1 MQTDPMTLT
10 LFVPLFGAIAAFVL
24 PRAAAGIGL
33 VSVLATCGAVVW
45 LAVDVLA
52 AGAVSVPLGGW
63 EPPLGIALRADG
75 LSVAML
81 AMTGAVGLLVSVG
94 ALDAL
99 RDARQRQYFWPLWLL
114 LLSGMNGVYLSTD
127 IFNLYVMIEVIALT
141 AVGLTVLSGTREAL
155 RAGLEYMYA
164 SILGALLFLMGVGF
178 VYLQIG
184 RLDFA
189 GLIAAE
195 ASAGLSAALALMLVG
210 LLLKTALFPL
220 HFWLPAAHAN
230 ATAPASA
237 LLSGLVVKASLYIF
251 LRLTTY
257 MPLPDEILITLIG
270 AEPSAALS
278 AALALMIIG
287 LLLKTA
293 LFPLHF
299 WLPAAHANAT
309 APASALLSG
318 LVVKAALYI
327 FLRLTTYV
335 PLPDEILITL
345 IGALGAGAVLWGG
358 VQALRA
364 ERLKLLV
371 AWSTV
376 LQIGLIFIAFARAG
390 QVGLTE
396 SWKAAAL
403 LILAHGVA
411 KAAMF
416 LSAGRIKDEIG
427 HDRIADLDRTPI
439 RPTLA
444 QFTFA
449 LAAISLIGLPPSLG
463 FIGKWSLMEGA
474 MAAGYWH
481 WVAVT
486 MIGTFLSVAYF
497 SRVLAGF
504 LRFDRVRAPLGE
516 HQGWALADIAPLTLA
531 VAAISLGLMA
541 APILSLIELGYPF
554 GATP

>member
-1 MQTDPMTLT
+1 MTPDAMSLA

-24 PRAAAGIGL
+24 PRAASVIGL
-33 VSVLATCGAVVW
+33 VAVLATCSAVAW
-45 LAVDVLA
+45 LAREVMAEGSMTVA
-52 AGAVSVPLGGW
+52 LGGW
-63 EPPLGIALRADG
+63 APPLGIALRADG

-81 AMTGAVGLLVSVG
+81 AMTGAVGLLVSLG

-114 LLSGMNGVYLSTD
+114 LLTGMNGVYLSTD
-127 IFNLYVMIEVIALT
+127 IFNLYVMIEVIALA
-141 AVGLTVLSGTREAL
+141 AVGLTVLSGTRAAVQ
-155 RAGLEYMYA
+155 AGLEYMYA
-164 SILGALLFLMGVGF
+164 SILGALLFLLGVGF
-178 VYLQIG
+178 VYLEAG

-195 ASAGLSAALALMLVG
+195 PSAGLSAALALM
-210 LLLKTALFPL
+210 
-220 HFWLPAAHAN
+220 
-230 ATAPASA
+230 
-237 LLSGLVVKASLYIF
+237 VV
-251 LRLTTY
+251 
-257 MPLPDEILITLIG
+257 
-270 AEPSAALS
+270 
-278 AALALMIIG
+278 G

-327 FLRLTTYV
+327 FLRLTTYM
-335 PLPDEILITL
+335 PLPDEIVITL

-364 ERLKLLV
+364 ERLKMLV

-376 LQIGLIFIAFARAG
+376 VQIGLIFIAFARAG
-390 QVGLTE
+390 QVGLSE

-411 KAAMF
+411 KAGMF
-416 LSAGRIKDEIG
+416 LAAGRIRTEVG
-427 HDRIADLDRTPI
+427 HDIIADLDRSAI

-481 WVAVT
+481 WVVVT
-486 MIGTFLSVAYF
+486 MIGTLMSVAYF
-497 SRVLAGF
+497 SRVFAGF
-504 LRFDRVRAPLGE
+504 LRFDRMKGE
-516 HQGWALADIAPLTLA
+516 LAEHKGWAIADVAPLTLA
-531 VAAISLGLMA
+531 FAAITLGLMA
-541 APILSLIELGYPF
+541 APILSFIELGYPF
-554 GATP
+554 GAVP

>member
-1 MQTDPMTLT
+1 MQSDPMTLT
-10 LFVPLFGAIAAFVL
+10 LFAPLFGAILAFL
-24 PRAAAGIGL
+24 FPRAARALGL
-33 VSVLATCGAVVW
+33 VAVLVTGGTVVW
-45 LAVDVLA
+45 LARAVLA
-52 AGAVSVPLGGW
+52 EGAVTLALGGW
-63 EPPLGIALRADG
+63 APPLGISLRADG

-81 AMTGAVGLLVSVG
+81 AMTAAVGLLVSLG

-99 RDARQRQYFWPLWLL
+99 RDTRQTRYFWPLWLL
-114 LLSGMNGVYLSTD
+114 LLTGMNGVYLSTD
-127 IFNLYVMIEVIALT
+127 IFNLYVMIEVIALA
-141 AVGLTVLSGTREAL
+141 AVGLTVLSGTRAAL

-178 VYLQIG
+178 VYLQLG

-189 GLIAAE
+189 GLI
-195 ASAGLSAALALMLVG
+195 
-210 LLLKTALFPL
+210 T
-220 HFWLPAAHAN
+220 
-230 ATAPASA
+230 
-237 LLSGLVVKASLYIF
+237 
-251 LRLTTY
+251 
-257 MPLPDEILITLIG
+257 
-270 AEPSAALS
+270 AEPSGALS
-278 AALALMIIG
+278 AALALMVVG
-287 LLLKTA
+287 LALKTA

-327 FLRLTTYV
+327 FLRLTTYM
-335 PLPDEILITL
+335 PLPDEVLVTL
-345 IGALGAGAVLWGG
+345 IGTLGAGAVIWGG
-358 VQALRA
+358 IQALRA

-376 LQIGLIFIAFARAG
+376 VQIGLIFIAFARAG
-390 QVGLTE
+390 QVGLSE

-416 LSAGRIKDEIG
+416 LAAGRIKDEVG
-427 HDRIADLDRTPI
+427 HDTIRELDKSAI

-481 WVAVT
+481 WVGVT
-486 MIGTFLSVAYF
+486 MIGTLLSVAYF

-516 HQGWALADIAPLTLA
+516 HQGWALADVAPLTLA
-531 VAAISLGLMA
+531 VSAIGLGLLA
-541 APILSLIELGYPF
+541 APILSFIELGYPF
-554 GATP
+554 GAMP

>member
-1 MQTDPMTLT
+1 MTIDAMTLV
-10 LFVPLFGAIAAFVL
+10 LFVPLFGALAAFAL
-24 PRAAAGIGL
+24 PRAATGFGL
-33 VSVLATCGAVVW
+33 ASVLVTCGAVW
-45 LAVDVLA
+45 MLALDVLK
-52 AGAVSVPLGGW
+52 AGAVVTPLGGW
-63 EPPLGIALRADG
+63 EAPLGIALRADG
-75 LSVAML
+75 LSLAML
-81 AMTGAVGLLVSVG
+81 AMTCGVGLLVSLG

-99 RDARQRQYFWPLWLL
+99 RDLRQRQYFWPLWLL
-114 LLSGMNGVYLSTD
+114 LLTGMNGVYLGTD
-127 IFNLYVMIEVIALT
+127 IFNLYVMIEVIALA
-141 AVGLTVLSGTREAL
+141 AVGLTVLSGTKEAL

-178 VYLQIG
+178 VYLHLG

-189 GLIAAE
+189 GLLEAE
-195 ASAGLSAALALMLVG
+195 PSGALSAALALMLV
-210 LLLKTALFPL
+210 
-220 HFWLPAAHAN
+220 
-230 ATAPASA
+230 
-237 LLSGLVVKASLYIF
+237 
-251 LRLTTY
+251 
-257 MPLPDEILITLIG
+257 
-270 AEPSAALS
+270 
-278 AALALMIIG
+278 G

-335 PLPDEILITL
+335 PLPDEILVTL

-358 VQALRA
+358 IQALRA

-376 LQIGLIFIAFARAG
+376 VQIGLIFIAFARAG

-416 LSAGRIKDEIG
+416 LAAGRIRAEVG
-427 HDRIADLDRTPI
+427 HDIIRDLDKSDV

-449 LAAISLIGLPPSLG
+449 LAAISIIGLPPSLG

-481 WVAVT
+481 WVAIT
-486 MIGTFLSVAYF
+486 MMGTLLSVAYF
-497 SRVLAGF
+497 SRVFAGF
-504 LRFDRVRAPLGE
+504 LRFDRMRAPVAE
-516 HQGWALADIAPLTLA
+516 HQGWAIADLPPLTLA
-531 VAAISLGLMA
+531 ITSISLGLVA
-541 APILSLIELGYPF
+541 APILSFIELGYAL
-554 GATP
+554 GVTP

>member
-1 MQTDPMTLT
+1 MPIDPLILS
-10 LFVPLFGAIAAFVL
+10 LFAPLFGAVAAFL
-24 PRAAAGIGL
+24 FPRAAAVIGL
-33 VSVLATCGAVVW
+33 LAVVSICAAVPA
-45 LAVDVLA
+45 LAREVLA
-52 AGAVSVPLGGW
+52 AGAVSVALGGW
-63 EPPLGIALRADG
+63 APPLGISLRADG

-81 AMTGAVGLLVSVG
+81 TMTAAVGLLVSCG

-114 LLSGMNGVYLSTD
+114 LLTGMNGVYLSTD
-127 IFNLYVMIEVIALT
+127 IFNLYVMIEVIALA
-141 AVGLTVLSGTREAL
+141 AVGLTVLSGTREAV

-195 ASAGLSAALALMLVG
+195 PSGAMSAGLALMLVG
-210 LLLKTALFPL
+210 LLLKSALFPL
-220 HFWLPAAHAN
+220 HFWLP
-230 ATAPASA
+230 
-237 LLSGLVVKASLYIF
+237 
-251 LRLTTY
+251 
-257 MPLPDEILITLIG
+257 D
-270 AEPSAALS
+270 
-278 AALALMIIG
+278 
-287 LLLKTA
+287 
-293 LFPLHF
+293 
-299 WLPAAHANAT
+299 AHANAT

-327 FLRLTTYV
+327 FLRLITQM
-335 PLPDEILITL
+335 PMPDEVLITL
-345 IGALGAGAVLWGG
+345 IGALGAGAVIWGG

-376 LQIGLIFIAFARAG
+376 VQIGLIFIAFARAG
-390 QVGLTE
+390 QGGLSE

-403 LILAHGVA
+403 LVLAHGVA
-411 KAAMF
+411 KAGMF
-416 LSAGRIKDEIG
+416 LAAGRIKDEVG
-427 HDRIADLDRTPI
+427 HDIIRDLDRSPM

-444 QFTFA
+444 QFSFA

-486 MIGTFLSVAYF
+486 MIGTLMSVAYF

-504 LRFDRVRAPLGE
+504 LRFDRVRAPVVE
-516 HQGWALADIAPLTLA
+516 HQGWALADMAPLVLA
-531 VAAISLGLMA
+531 VSAVSLGLLA
-541 APILSLIELGYPF
+541 APILSFLELGYPF

>member
-1 MQTDPMTLT
+1 MMFDLDPMTLAV
-10 LFVPLFGAIAAFVL
+10 FVPLFGAIAAFAI
-24 PRAAAGIGL
+24 PRAAAAIGL
-33 VSVLATCGAVVW
+33 VTLAMTTAVVIW
-45 LAVDVLA
+45 LAQAVFA
-52 AGAVSVPLGGW
+52 AGEVILPLGGW
-63 EPPLGIALRADG
+63 GAPLGIDLRADG

-81 AMTGAVGLLVSVG
+81 ALTAIVGFLVSLS

-99 RDARQRQYFWPLWLL
+99 KGPDQARQRQYFRPLWLL
-114 LLSGMNGVYLSTD
+114 LLTGMNGVYLSTD
-127 IFNLYVMIEVIALT
+127 IFNLYVMIEVIALA
-141 AVGLTVLSGTREAL
+141 AVGLTVLSGSRAAL

-178 VYLQIG
+178 IYLQLG

-189 GLIAAE
+189 GLVTAQS
-195 ASAGLSAALALMLVG
+195 SATISAAFALMLIG
-210 LLLKTALFPL
+210 LMLKTALFPL
-220 HFWLPAAHAN
+220 HFWLP
-230 ATAPASA
+230 
-237 LLSGLVVKASLYIF
+237 G
-251 LRLTTY
+251 
-257 MPLPDEILITLIG
+257 
-270 AEPSAALS
+270 
-278 AALALMIIG
+278 
-287 LLLKTA
+287 
-293 LFPLHF
+293 
-299 WLPAAHANAT
+299 AHANAT

-327 FLRLTTYV
+327 FLRLTTYM
-335 PLPDEILITL
+335 PLPDEILVTL
-345 IGALGAGAVLWGG
+345 IGTLGAMAVIWGG

-376 LQIGLIFIAFARAG
+376 VQIGLIFIAFARAG

-403 LILAHGVA
+403 LILAHGIA

-416 LSAGRIKDEIG
+416 LAAGRIKDEVG
-427 HDRIADLDRTPI
+427 HDVIRDLDRTPI

-474 MAAGYWH
+474 LAAGYWH

-486 MIGTFLSVAYF
+486 MVGTLMSVAYF
-497 SRVLAGF
+497 SRVLSAF
-504 LRFDRVRAPLGE
+504 LRFDRVRAPVAE
-516 HQGWALADIAPLTLA
+516 HQGWVLADVAPLTLA
-531 VAAISLGLMA
+531 LAAIGLGLLA
-541 APILSLIELGYPF
+541 APILSFIEIGYPF
-554 GATP
+554 GANP

>member
-1 MQTDPMTLT
+1 MQLDPLT
-10 LFVPLFGAIAAFVL
+10 LVLFAPLFGAILAFIL
-24 PRAAAGIGL
+24 PRAAAAIGL
-33 VSVLATCGAVVW
+33 AAVLLTGGALVW
-45 LAVDVLA
+45 LITQVLA
-52 AGAVSVPLGGW
+52 AGELILALGGW
-63 EPPLGIALRADG
+63 APPLGIALRADG

-81 AMTGAVGLLVSVG
+81 TMTAVVGLLVSIG

-114 LLSGMNGVYLSTD
+114 LLTGMNGVYLSTD
-127 IFNLYVMIEVIALT
+127 IFNLYVMIEVIALA
-141 AVGLTVLSGTREAL
+141 AVGLTVLSGTREAV

-178 VYLQIG
+178 VYLQLG

-195 ASAGLSAALALMLVG
+195 
-210 LLLKTALFPL
+210 P
-220 HFWLPAAHAN
+220 
-230 ATAPASA
+230 
-237 LLSGLVVKASLYIF
+237 SGAI
-251 LRLTTY
+251 
-257 MPLPDEILITLIG
+257 
-270 AEPSAALS
+270 S
-278 AALALMIIG
+278 AALALMIVG
-287 LLLKTA
+287 LALKTA

-327 FLRLTTYV
+327 FLRLTTYM
-335 PLPDEILITL
+335 PLPDEILVTL

-376 LQIGLIFIAFARAG
+376 VQIGLIFIAFARAG

-416 LSAGRIKDEIG
+416 LAAGRIKDEIG
-427 HDRIADLDRTPI
+427 HDRIADLDKSDI

-449 LAAISLIGLPPSLG
+449 LAAISIIGLPPSLG

-486 MIGTFLSVAYF
+486 MVGTLMSVAYF
-497 SRVLAGF
+497 SRVFAGF
-504 LRFDRVRAPLGE
+504 LRFDRMRGE
-516 HQGWALADIAPLTLA
+516 IAEHKGWALADIAPLTLA
-531 VAAISLGLMA
+531 VSAITLGLLA
-541 APILSLIELGYPF
+541 APILSFIELGYPF
-554 GATP
+554 GVAP

>member
-1 MQTDPMTLT
+1 MTLDPLT
-10 LFVPLFGAIAAFVL
+10 LVVFAPLFGAMAAFVA
-24 PRAAAGIGL
+24 PRAAAAIGL
-33 VSVLATCGAVVW
+33 ATMALTGAAVAWLATEVH
-45 LAVDVLA
+45 A
-52 AGAVSVPLGGW
+52 AGAVRTPLGGW

-81 AMTGAVGLLVSVG
+81 VLTTGVGLLVSLG
-94 ALDAL
+94 ALDSFKGTAN
-99 RDARQRQYFWPLWLL
+99 ARLQQYFWPLWLL
-114 LLSGMNGVYLSTD
+114 LLTGMNGVYLSTD
-127 IFNLYVMIEVIALT
+127 IFNLYVMIEVIALA
-141 AVGLTVLSGTREAL
+141 AVGLTVLSGTRAAL

-164 SILGALLFLMGVGF
+164 SILGALLFLLGVGF

-184 RLDFA
+184 QLDFA
-189 GLIAAE
+189 GLIGAEPSAAM
-195 ASAGLSAALALMLVG
+195 STALALMVVG

-220 HFWLPAAHAN
+220 HFWLP
-230 ATAPASA
+230 S
-237 LLSGLVVKASLYIF
+237 
-251 LRLTTY
+251 
-257 MPLPDEILITLIG
+257 
-270 AEPSAALS
+270 
-278 AALALMIIG
+278 
-287 LLLKTA
+287 
-293 LFPLHF
+293 
-299 WLPAAHANAT
+299 AHANAT

-327 FLRLTTYV
+327 FLRLTTYM
-335 PLPDEILITL
+335 PLPDEILVAL

-364 ERLKLLV
+364 ERLKMLV

-376 LQIGLIFIAFARAG
+376 VQIGLIFIAFARAG

-403 LILAHGVA
+403 LILAHGAA

-427 HDRIADLDRTPI
+427 HDIIRDLDRTPV

-486 MIGTFLSVAYF
+486 MVGTLMSVGYF
-497 SRVLAGF
+497 SRVMAGF
-504 LRFDRVRAPLGE
+504 LRFDRVRAPVAE
-516 HQGWALADIAPLTLA
+516 HQGWALADLPPLVLA
-531 VAAISLGLMA
+531 LGAIGLGLAA
-541 APILSLIELGYPF
+541 APILSFIELGYPF
-554 GATP
+554 GMTP

>member
-1 MQTDPMTLT
+1 MTIDPITLAV
-10 LFVPLFGAIAAFVL
+10 FVPLFGAIAAFVF
-24 PRAAAGIGL
+24 PRAAVWLGL
-33 VSVLATCGAVVW
+33 GAVLATCATVLG
-45 LAVDVLA
+45 LAREVLA
-52 AGAVSVPLGGW
+52 AGEVVTPLGGW
-63 EPPLGIALRADG
+63 APPLGISLRADG

-81 AMTGAVGLLVSVG
+81 GMSAIVGLLVSFG

-99 RDARQRQYFWPLWLL
+99 RDLRQRQYFWPLWLL
-114 LLSGMNGVYLSTD
+114 LLTGMNGVYLSTD
-127 IFNLYVMIEVIALT
+127 IFNLYVMIEVIALA
-141 AVGLTVLSGTREAL
+141 AVGLTVLSGTKDAV

-178 VYLQIG
+178 VYLQLG

-195 ASAGLSAALALMLVG
+195 
-210 LLLKTALFPL
+210 P
-220 HFWLPAAHAN
+220 
-230 ATAPASA
+230 
-237 LLSGLVVKASLYIF
+237 SG
-251 LRLTTY
+251 
-257 MPLPDEILITLIG
+257 
-270 AEPSAALS
+270 ALS
-278 AALALMIIG
+278 AALALMVIG

-327 FLRLTTYV
+327 FLRLTTYM
-335 PLPDEILITL
+335 PLPDEILVTL

-376 LQIGLIFIAFARAG
+376 TQIGLIFLAFARAG

-411 KAAMF
+411 KSAMF
-416 LSAGRIKDEIG
+416 LAAGRIKDEVG
-427 HDRIADLDRTPI
+427 HDRIADLDKSDI

-486 MIGTFLSVAYF
+486 MIGTLMSVAYF
-497 SRVLAGF
+497 SRVFAGF
-504 LRFDRVRAPLGE
+504 LRFDRMRGE
-516 HQGWALADIAPLTLA
+516 LAEHKGWALADIAPLTLA

-541 APILSLIELGYPF
+541 APILSFIELGYPF
-554 GATP
+554 GELP

>member
-1 MQTDPMTLT
+1 MMIDPLTLT
-10 LFVPLFGAIAAFVL
+10 LFIPLFGAIGAFVF
-24 PRAAAGIGL
+24 PRVASAIGL
-33 VSVLATCGAVVW
+33 ASVLVTVGAVAA
-45 LAVDVLA
+45 LARDILA
-52 AGAVSVPLGGW
+52 QSEVTIALGGW
-63 EPPLGIALRADG
+63 EPPLGISLRADG

-81 AMTGAVGLLVSVG
+81 AMTGVVGLLVSIG
-94 ALDAL
+94 AFDSLK
-99 RDARQRQYFWPLWLL
+99 DARQRQYFWPLWLL
-114 LLSGMNGVYLSTD
+114 LLTGMNGVYLSTD
-127 IFNLYVMIEVIALT
+127 IFNLYVMIEVIALA
-141 AVGLTVLSGTREAL
+141 AVGLTVLSGTKAAL

-164 SILGALLFLMGVGF
+164 SILGALLFLLGVGF

-195 ASAGLSAALALMLVG
+195 PTGAMSAALALM
-210 LLLKTALFPL
+210 
-220 HFWLPAAHAN
+220 
-230 ATAPASA
+230 
-237 LLSGLVVKASLYIF
+237 VV
-251 LRLTTY
+251 
-257 MPLPDEILITLIG
+257 
-270 AEPSAALS
+270 
-278 AALALMIIG
+278 G

-327 FLRLTTYV
+327 FLRLTTYM
-335 PLPDEILITL
+335 PLPDEILVTL
-345 IGALGAGAVLWGG
+345 VGALGAGAVLWGG
-358 VQALRA
+358 IQAFRA
-364 ERLKLLV
+364 ERLKMLV

-376 LQIGLIFIAFARAG
+376 VQIGLIFIAFARAG

-427 HDRIADLDRTPI
+427 HDIIRDLDRSEI

-463 FIGKWSLMEGA
+463 FIGKWSLLEGA

-481 WVAVT
+481 WVVVT
-486 MIGTFLSVAYF
+486 MIGTLMSVAYF
-497 SRVLAGF
+497 SRVFAGF
-504 LRFDRVRAPLGE
+504 LRFDRMRGE
-516 HQGWALADIAPLTLA
+516 IAEHKGWALADIAPLTLA
-531 VAAISLGLMA
+531 ISAISLGLMA
-541 APILSLIELGYPF
+541 APILSFIELGYPF
-554 GATP
+554 GARP

>member
-1 MQTDPMTLT
+1 MTPDPITLA
-10 LFVPLFGAIAAFVL
+10 LFVPLFGACLAFAL
-24 PRAAAGIGL
+24 PRAASAIGL
-33 VSVLATCGAVVW
+33 ASVLATCGAVVW
-45 LAVDVLA
+45 LAGDVLA
-52 AGAVSVPLGGW
+52 AGEVVLPLGGW
-63 EPPLGIALRADG
+63 APPLGIALRADG

-81 AMTGAVGLLVSVG
+81 AMTGGVGLLVSIS

-114 LLSGMNGVYLSTD
+114 LLTGMNGVYLSTD
-127 IFNLYVMIEVIALT
+127 IFNLYVMIEVIALA
-141 AVGLTVLSGTREAL
+141 AVGLTVLSGTKEAV

-178 VYLQIG
+178 VYLQLG

-195 ASAGLSAALALMLVG
+195 PSGAMSAALALMVVG

-220 HFWLPAAHAN
+220 HFWLPSAHAN

-270 AEPSAALS
+270 A
-278 AALALMIIG
+278 
-287 LLLKTA
+287 
-293 LFPLHF
+293 
-299 WLPAAHANAT
+299 
-309 APASALLSG
+309 
-318 LVVKAALYI
+318 
-327 FLRLTTYV
+327 
-335 PLPDEILITL
+335 
-345 IGALGAGAVLWGG
+345 LGAMAVLWGG

-376 LQIGLIFIAFARAG
+376 VQIGLIFIAFARAG

-403 LILAHGVA
+403 LILAHGTA

-416 LSAGRIKDEIG
+416 LAAGRIKDEIG
-427 HDRIADLDRTPI
+427 HDRIADLDKSAV

-481 WVAVT
+481 WVGVT
-486 MIGTFLSVAYF
+486 MVGTFLSVAYF
-497 SRVLAGF
+497 SRVFAGF
-504 LRFDRVRAPLGE
+504 LRFDRVRAPMGE
-516 HQGWALADIAPLTLA
+516 HQGWAVADIAPLTLA

-541 APILSLIELGYPF
+541 APILSFIELGYPF
-554 GATP
+554 GAMP

>member
-1 MQTDPMTLT
+1 MTLDPMILA
-10 LFVPLFGAIAAFVL
+10 LFAPLFGAVAAFVL
-24 PRAAAGIGL
+24 PRAAGAVGL
-33 VSVLATCGAVVW
+33 VAVLLTCGAV
-45 LAVDVLA
+45 LALARQVLA
-52 AGAVSVPLGGW
+52 AGAVTLELGGW
-63 EPPLGIALRADG
+63 APPMGIALRADG
-75 LSVAML
+75 LGVAML
-81 AMTGAVGLLVSVG
+81 AMTAAVGLLVSVG

-99 RDARQRQYFWPLWLL
+99 REARQRQYFWPLWLL
-114 LLSGMNGVYLSTD
+114 LLTGMNGVYLGTD
-127 IFNLYVMIEVIALT
+127 IFNLYVMIEVIALA
-141 AVGLTVLSGTREAL
+141 AVGLTVLSGTREAV

-178 VYLQIG
+178 VYLQLG

-189 GLIAAE
+189 GLIA
-195 ASAGLSAALALMLVG
+195 
-210 LLLKTALFPL
+210 
-220 HFWLPAAHAN
+220 
-230 ATAPASA
+230 
-237 LLSGLVVKASLYIF
+237 
-251 LRLTTY
+251 
-257 MPLPDEILITLIG
+257 

-278 AALALMIIG
+278 AALALMIVG

-327 FLRLTTYV
+327 FLRLTTHV
-335 PLPDEILITL
+335 PLPDEILVTL

-376 LQIGLIFIAFARAG
+376 VQIGLIFIAFARAG
-390 QVGLTE
+390 QVGLAE

-416 LSAGRIKDEIG
+416 LAAGRIRDEVG
-427 HDRIADLDRTPI
+427 HDIIRDLDRAPI

-486 MIGTFLSVAYF
+486 MIGTLLSVAYF

-531 VAAISLGLMA
+531 ISAISLGLLA
-541 APILSLIELGYPF
+541 APILSFIELGYPF
-554 GATP
+554 GAKP

>member
-1 MQTDPMTLT
+1 MTIDPLT
-10 LFVPLFGAIAAFVL
+10 LALFLPLFGAIGAFVF
-24 PRAAAGIGL
+24 PRAAAGLGL
-33 VSVLATCGAVVW
+33 ITVLGT
-45 LAVDVLA
+45 
-52 AGAVSVPLGGW
+52 AGAVALLAREILAEGEIITTLGGW
-63 EPPLGIALRADG
+63 APPLGIALRADG

-81 AMTGAVGLLVSVG
+81 VMTVAVGLLVSIG
-94 ALDAL
+94 ALDSL
-99 RDARQRQYFWPLWLL
+99 RDIRQQQYFWPLWLL
-114 LLSGMNGVYLSTD
+114 LLTGMNGVYLSTD
-127 IFNLYVMIEVIALT
+127 IFNLYVMIEVIALA
-141 AVGLTVLSGTREAL
+141 AVGLTVLSGTKEAV
-155 RAGLEYMYA
+155 RAGLDYMYA

-178 VYLQIG
+178 VYLQLG
-184 RLDFA
+184 QLDFA
-189 GLIAAE
+189 GLIA
-195 ASAGLSAALALMLVG
+195 S
-210 LLLKTALFPL
+210 
-220 HFWLPAAHAN
+220 
-230 ATAPASA
+230 
-237 LLSGLVVKASLYIF
+237 
-251 LRLTTY
+251 
-257 MPLPDEILITLIG
+257 
-270 AEPSAALS
+270 EPSAAMS

-327 FLRLTTYV
+327 FLRLTTYM
-335 PLPDEILITL
+335 PLPDEILVTL
-345 IGALGAGAVLWGG
+345 IGTLGAGAVLWGG

-376 LQIGLIFIAFARAG
+376 VQIGLIFIAFARAG

-416 LSAGRIKDEIG
+416 LAAGRIKDEVG
-427 HDRIADLDRTPI
+427 HDRIADLDKSDI

-486 MIGTFLSVAYF
+486 MVGTLMSVAYF
-497 SRVLAGF
+497 SRVFAGF
-504 LRFDRVRAPLGE
+504 LRFDRMRGE
-516 HQGWALADIAPLTLA
+516 IDEHKGWALADIAPLTLA

-541 APILSLIELGYPF
+541 APILSFIELGYPF
-554 GATP
+554 EGRP

>member
-24 PRAAAGIGL
+24 PRAASVIGPF
-33 VSVLATCGAVVW
+33 SVLATGAAVAL
-45 LAVDVLA
+45 LAREVLA
-52 AGAVSVPLGGW
+52 AGAVTVSLGGW
-63 EPPLGIALRADG
+63 APPLGIALRADG

-81 AMTGAVGLLVSVG
+81 AMTAAVGLLVSLG

-114 LLSGMNGVYLSTD
+114 LLTGMNGVYLGTD
-127 IFNLYVMIEVIALT
+127 IFNLYVMIEVIALA
-141 AVGLTVLSGTREAL
+141 AVGLTVLSGTTAAL

-164 SILGALLFLMGVGF
+164 SILGALLFLTGVGF

-195 ASAGLSAALALMLVG
+195 PSGALSAALALMLVG

-237 LLSGLVVKASLYIF
+237 LLSGLVVKA
-251 LRLTTY
+251 
-257 MPLPDEILITLIG
+257 
-270 AEPSAALS
+270 
-278 AALALMIIG
+278 
-287 LLLKTA
+287 
-293 LFPLHF
+293 
-299 WLPAAHANAT
+299 
-309 APASALLSG
+309 
-318 LVVKAALYI
+318 ALYI
-327 FLRLTTYV
+327 FLRLATYM
-335 PLPDEILITL
+335 PPPDEMLVTL
-345 IGALGAGAVLWGG
+345 IGTLGAGAVIWGG
-358 VQALRA
+358 IQALRA
-364 ERLKLLV
+364 ERLKMLV

-376 LQIGLIFIAFARAG
+376 VQIGLIFIAFARAG
-390 QVGLTE
+390 QIGLAE
-396 SWKAAAL
+396 SWKAAAV
-403 LILAHGVA
+403 LILAHGIA

-416 LSAGRIKDEIG
+416 LAAGRIKDEVG
-427 HDRIADLDRTPI
+427 HDVIRDLDRSAI

-474 MAAGYWH
+474 LAAGYWH

-486 MIGTFLSVAYF
+486 MVGTLMSVAYF
-497 SRVLAGF
+497 SRVLAAF
-504 LRFDRVRAPLGE
+504 LRFDRVRAPVGE
-516 HQGWALADIAPLTLA
+516 HQGWALADAAPLTLA
-531 VAAISLGLMA
+531 LSAITLGLMA
-541 APILSLIELGYPF
+541 APILSFIELGYPF

>member
-1 MQTDPMTLT
+1 MQSDSMTLT
-10 LFVPLFGAIAAFVL
+10 LFAPLFGAILAFL
-24 PRAAAGIGL
+24 FPRAARALGL
-33 VSVLATCGAVVW
+33 VAVLVTGGTVVW
-45 LAVDVLA
+45 LARAVLA
-52 AGAVSVPLGGW
+52 EGAVTLALGGW
-63 EPPLGIALRADG
+63 APPLGISLRADG

-81 AMTGAVGLLVSVG
+81 AMTAAVGLLVSLG

-99 RDARQRQYFWPLWLL
+99 RDTRQTRYFWPLWLL
-114 LLSGMNGVYLSTD
+114 LLTGMNGVYLSTD
-127 IFNLYVMIEVIALT
+127 IFNLYVMIEVIALA
-141 AVGLTVLSGTREAL
+141 AVGLTVLSGTRAAL

-178 VYLQIG
+178 VYLQLG

-189 GLIAAE
+189 GLI
-195 ASAGLSAALALMLVG
+195 
-210 LLLKTALFPL
+210 T
-220 HFWLPAAHAN
+220 
-230 ATAPASA
+230 
-237 LLSGLVVKASLYIF
+237 
-251 LRLTTY
+251 
-257 MPLPDEILITLIG
+257 
-270 AEPSAALS
+270 AEPSGALS
-278 AALALMIIG
+278 AALALMVVG
-287 LLLKTA
+287 LALKTA

-327 FLRLTTYV
+327 FLRLTTYM
-335 PLPDEILITL
+335 PLPDEVLVTL
-345 IGALGAGAVLWGG
+345 IGTLGAGAVIWGG
-358 VQALRA
+358 IQALRA

-376 LQIGLIFIAFARAG
+376 VQIGLIFIAFARAG
-390 QVGLTE
+390 QVGLSE

-416 LSAGRIKDEIG
+416 LAAGRIKDEVG
-427 HDRIADLDRTPI
+427 HDIIRELDKSAI

-481 WVAVT
+481 WVGVT
-486 MIGTFLSVAYF
+486 MIGTLLSVAYF

-516 HQGWALADIAPLTLA
+516 HQGWALADVAPLTLA
-531 VAAISLGLMA
+531 VSAIGLGLLA
-541 APILSLIELGYPF
+541 APILSFIELGYPF
-554 GATP
+554 GAMP

>member
-1 MQTDPMTLT
+1 MTVDPMTLA
-10 LFVPLFGAIAAFVL
+10 LFAPLFGAILAFAL
-24 PRAAAGIGL
+24 PRGATAIGL
-33 VSVLATCGAVVW
+33 VSVLATCGAVAM
-45 LAVDVLA
+45 LARAVLE
-52 AGAVSVPLGGW
+52 AGAVVTPLGGW

-81 AMTGAVGLLVSVG
+81 AMTGVVGLLVSLG
-94 ALDAL
+94 ALDSLKGTAQL
-99 RDARQRQYFWPLWLL
+99 RQRQYFWPLWLL
-114 LLSGMNGVYLSTD
+114 LLTGMNGVYLSTD
-127 IFNLYVMIEVIALT
+127 IFNLYVMVEVIALA
-141 AVGLTVLSGTREAL
+141 AVGLTVLSGTKEAV

-178 VYLQIG
+178 VYLQLG

-195 ASAGLSAALALMLVG
+195 
-210 LLLKTALFPL
+210 
-220 HFWLPAAHAN
+220 
-230 ATAPASA
+230 
-237 LLSGLVVKASLYIF
+237 
-251 LRLTTY
+251 
-257 MPLPDEILITLIG
+257 
-270 AEPSAALS
+270 PSPALS
-278 AALALMIIG
+278 AALALMVVG
-287 LLLKTA
+287 MLLKTA

-327 FLRLTTYV
+327 FLRLTTYM

-345 IGALGAGAVLWGG
+345 IGVLGAGAVLWGG

-376 LQIGLIFIAFARAG
+376 VQIGLIFIAFARAG

-403 LILAHGVA
+403 LILAHGIA

-416 LSAGRIKDEIG
+416 LAVGRIKDEVG
-427 HDRIADLDRTPI
+427 HDRIADLDKSSV

-486 MIGTFLSVAYF
+486 MIGTLMSVAYF
-497 SRVLAGF
+497 SRVFAGF
-504 LRFDRVRAPLGE
+504 LRFDRMRGRVAE
-516 HQGWALADIAPLTLA
+516 HQGWAVADAAPLSLA
-531 VAAISLGLMA
+531 IAAVSLGLLA
-541 APILSLIELGYPF
+541 APILSFIELGYPF
-554 GATP
+554 GALP

>member
-1 MQTDPMTLT
+1 
-10 LFVPLFGAIAAFVL
+10 
-24 PRAAAGIGL
+24 
-33 VSVLATCGAVVW
+33 
-45 LAVDVLA
+45 VLA
-52 AGAVSVPLGGW
+52 AGAVTVALGGW

-75 LSVAML
+75 LAVAML
-81 AMTGAVGLLVSVG
+81 AMTAVVGLLVSAS

-99 RDARQRQYFWPLWLL
+99 REARQQQYFWPLWLL
-114 LLSGMNGVYLSTD
+114 LLTGMNGVYLGTD
-127 IFNLYVMIEVIALT
+127 VFNLYVMIEVIALA
-141 AVGLTVLSGTREAL
+141 AVGLTVLSGTREAV

-164 SILGALLFLMGVGF
+164 SILGALLFLLGVGF
-178 VYLQIG
+178 VYLQLG
-184 RLDFA
+184 RLDFE
-189 GLIAAE
+189 GLN
-195 ASAGLSAALALMLVG
+195 S
-210 LLLKTALFPL
+210 
-220 HFWLPAAHAN
+220 
-230 ATAPASA
+230 
-237 LLSGLVVKASLYIF
+237 
-251 LRLTTY
+251 
-257 MPLPDEILITLIG
+257 
-270 AEPSAALS
+270 AEPSGALS
-278 AALALMIIG
+278 AALALMVIG

-327 FLRLTTYV
+327 FLRLSTYM

-345 IGALGAGAVLWGG
+345 IGTLGAGAVLWGG

-376 LQIGLIFIAFARAG
+376 VQIGLIFIAFARAG
-390 QVGLTE
+390 QIGLTE

-416 LSAGRIKDEIG
+416 LAAGRIKDEVG
-427 HDRIADLDRTPI
+427 HDVIRDLDRSSI

-449 LAAISLIGLPPSLG
+449 LAAISIIGLPPSLG

-486 MIGTFLSVAYF
+486 MIGTLLSVAYF
-497 SRVLAGF
+497 SRVFAGF
-504 LRFDRVRAPLGE
+504 LRFDRMRGE
-516 HQGWALADIAPLTLA
+516 LAEHKGWAVADIAPLTLA
-531 VAAISLGLMA
+531 LAAISLGLMA
-541 APILSLIELGYPF
+541 TPILSFLELGYPF

>member
-1 MQTDPMTLT
+1 MMIDPLTLT
-10 LFVPLFGAIAAFVL
+10 LFIPLFGAIGAFVF
-24 PRAAAGIGL
+24 PRVASAIGL
-33 VSVLATCGAVVW
+33 ASVLVTVGAVAA
-45 LAVDVLA
+45 LARDILA
-52 AGAVSVPLGGW
+52 QSEVTIALGGW
-63 EPPLGIALRADG
+63 EPPLGISLRADG

-81 AMTGAVGLLVSVG
+81 AMTGVVGLLVSIG
-94 ALDAL
+94 AFDSLK
-99 RDARQRQYFWPLWLL
+99 DARQRQYFWPLWLL
-114 LLSGMNGVYLSTD
+114 LLTGMNGVYLSTD
-127 IFNLYVMIEVIALT
+127 IFNLYVMIEVIALA
-141 AVGLTVLSGTREAL
+141 AVGLTVLSGTKAAL

-164 SILGALLFLMGVGF
+164 SILGALLFLLGVVF

-195 ASAGLSAALALMLVG
+195 PTGAMSAALALM
-210 LLLKTALFPL
+210 
-220 HFWLPAAHAN
+220 
-230 ATAPASA
+230 
-237 LLSGLVVKASLYIF
+237 VV
-251 LRLTTY
+251 
-257 MPLPDEILITLIG
+257 
-270 AEPSAALS
+270 
-278 AALALMIIG
+278 G

-327 FLRLTTYV
+327 FLRLTIYM
-335 PLPDEILITL
+335 PLPDEILVTL
-345 IGALGAGAVLWGG
+345 VGALGAGAVLWGG
-358 VQALRA
+358 IQAFRA
-364 ERLKLLV
+364 ERLKMLV

-376 LQIGLIFIAFARAG
+376 VQIGLIFIAFARAG

-427 HDRIADLDRTPI
+427 HDIIRNLDRSEI

-463 FIGKWSLMEGA
+463 FIGKWSLLEGA

-481 WVAVT
+481 WVVVT
-486 MIGTFLSVAYF
+486 MIGTLMSVAYF
-497 SRVLAGF
+497 SRVFAGF
-504 LRFDRVRAPLGE
+504 LRFDRMRGE
-516 HQGWALADIAPLTLA
+516 IAEHKGWALADIAPLTLA
-531 VAAISLGLMA
+531 ISAISLGLMA
-541 APILSLIELGYPF
+541 APILSFIELGYPF
-554 GATP
+554 GARP

>member
-1 MQTDPMTLT
+1 MMMIDPVILT
-10 LFVPLFGAIAAFVL
+10 LFLPLFGAIAAFVL
-24 PRAAAGIGL
+24 PRAAAWVGL
-33 VSVLATCGAVVW
+33 LAVLATGGAVGA
-45 LAVDVLA
+45 LARDVLA
-52 AGAVSVPLGGW
+52 AGEVVTPLGGW
-63 EPPLGIALRADG
+63 APPLGIALRADG

-81 AMTGAVGLLVSVG
+81 AMAAGVGLLVSIG
-94 ALDAL
+94 ALDSL
-99 RDARQRQYFWPLWLL
+99 RDLRERQYFWPLWLL
-114 LLSGMNGVYLSTD
+114 LLTGMNGVYLGTD
-127 IFNLYVMIEVIALT
+127 IFNLYVMIEVIALA
-141 AVGLTVLSGTREAL
+141 AVGLTVLSGTKQAV

-178 VYLQIG
+178 VYLQTG

-195 ASAGLSAALALMLVG
+195 PSGAMSAALALM
-210 LLLKTALFPL
+210 
-220 HFWLPAAHAN
+220 
-230 ATAPASA
+230 
-237 LLSGLVVKASLYIF
+237 VV
-251 LRLTTY
+251 
-257 MPLPDEILITLIG
+257 
-270 AEPSAALS
+270 
-278 AALALMIIG
+278 G

-327 FLRLTTYV
+327 FLRLTTYM
-335 PLPDEILITL
+335 PLPDEILVTL
-345 IGALGAGAVLWGG
+345 IGMLGAGAVLWGG

-376 LQIGLIFIAFARAG
+376 VQIGLIFIAFARAG
-390 QVGLTE
+390 QVGLSE

-411 KAAMF
+411 KSAMF
-416 LSAGRIKDEIG
+416 LAAGRIKDEIG
-427 HDRIADLDRTPI
+427 HDRIADLDKSDI

-449 LAAISLIGLPPSLG
+449 LAAISIIGLPPSLG
-463 FIGKWSLMEGA
+463 FIGKWTLMEGA

-486 MIGTFLSVAYF
+486 MIGTLMSVAYF
-497 SRVLAGF
+497 SRVFAGF
-504 LRFDRVRAPLGE
+504 LRFDRMRGE
-516 HQGWALADIAPLTLA
+516 LAEHKGWALADAAPLTLA
-531 VAAISLGLMA
+531 IAAISLGLMA
-541 APILSLIELGYPF
+541 APILSFIELGYPF
-554 GATP
+554 GAQ

>member
-1 MQTDPMTLT
+1 MTFNLDPMIWAVFL
-10 LFVPLFGAIAAFVL
+10 PLFGAMAAFAL
-24 PRAAAGIGL
+24 PRGAAIIGL
-33 VSVLATCGAVVW
+33 ITLAGTSTATIALAFQVQAMGEVL
-45 LAVDVLA
+45 L
-52 AGAVSVPLGGW
+52 PLGGW
-63 EPPLGIALRADG
+63 GAPLGIDLRADG

-81 AMTGAVGLLVSVG
+81 ALTSLVGLMVSLS

-99 RDARQRQYFWPLWLL
+99 KGPDQARQRQYFWPLWLL
-114 LLSGMNGVYLSTD
+114 LLTGMNGVYLSTD
-127 IFNLYVMIEVIALT
+127 IFNLYVMIEVIALA
-141 AVGLTVLSGTREAL
+141 AVGLTVLSGSKAAL

-178 VYLQIG
+178 IYLQLG

-189 GLIAAE
+189 GLMAAE
-195 ASAGLSAALALMLVG
+195 TSVTISAALALML
-210 LLLKTALFPL
+210 
-220 HFWLPAAHAN
+220 
-230 ATAPASA
+230 
-237 LLSGLVVKASLYIF
+237 
-251 LRLTTY
+251 
-257 MPLPDEILITLIG
+257 
-270 AEPSAALS
+270 
-278 AALALMIIG
+278 IG

-299 WLPAAHANAT
+299 WLPGAHANAT

-327 FLRLTTYV
+327 FLRLTTYL
-335 PLPDEILITL
+335 PLPDDILVTL
-345 IGALGAGAVLWGG
+345 IGALGAGAVIWGG

-376 LQIGLIFIAFARAG
+376 VQIGLIFIAFARAG

-403 LILAHGVA
+403 LILAHGIA

-416 LSAGRIKDEIG
+416 LAAGRIKDEIG
-427 HDRIADLDRTPI
+427 HDVIRDLDRSAI

-481 WVAVT
+481 WVAIT
-486 MIGTFLSVAYF
+486 MIGTLMSVAYF
-497 SRVLAGF
+497 SRVLSAF
-504 LRFDRVRAPLGE
+504 LRFDRVRAPLAE
-516 HQGWALADIAPLTLA
+516 HQGWGVADAAPLTLA
-531 VAAISLGLMA
+531 LAAIGLGLLA
-541 APILSLIELGYPF
+541 APILSFIEIGYPF
-554 GATP
+554 GANP

>member
-1 MQTDPMTLT
+1 MIDPLSLT
-10 LFVPLFGAIAAFVL
+10 LFIPLFGAIGAFVF
-24 PRAAAGIGL
+24 PRVASAIGL
-33 VSVLATCGAVVW
+33 ASVLVTVGAVAA
-45 LAVDVLA
+45 LARDVLA
-52 AGAVSVPLGGW
+52 QSEVTIALGGW
-63 EPPLGIALRADG
+63 EPPLGISLRADG

-81 AMTGAVGLLVSVG
+81 AMTGVVGLLVSIG
-94 ALDAL
+94 AFDSLK
-99 RDARQRQYFWPLWLL
+99 DARQRQYFWPLWLL
-114 LLSGMNGVYLSTD
+114 LLTGMNGVYLSTD
-127 IFNLYVMIEVIALT
+127 IFNLYVMIEVIALA
-141 AVGLTVLSGTREAL
+141 AVGLTVLSGTKAAL

-164 SILGALLFLMGVGF
+164 SILGALLFLLGVGF

-195 ASAGLSAALALMLVG
+195 PTGAMSAALALM
-210 LLLKTALFPL
+210 
-220 HFWLPAAHAN
+220 
-230 ATAPASA
+230 
-237 LLSGLVVKASLYIF
+237 VV
-251 LRLTTY
+251 
-257 MPLPDEILITLIG
+257 
-270 AEPSAALS
+270 
-278 AALALMIIG
+278 G

-327 FLRLTTYV
+327 FLRLTTYM
-335 PLPDEILITL
+335 PLPDEILVTL
-345 IGALGAGAVLWGG
+345 VGALGAGAVLWGG
-358 VQALRA
+358 IQAFRA
-364 ERLKLLV
+364 ERLKMLV

-376 LQIGLIFIAFARAG
+376 VQIGLIFIAFARAG

-427 HDRIADLDRTPI
+427 HDIIRDLDRSEI

-463 FIGKWSLMEGA
+463 FIGKWSLLEGA

-481 WVAVT
+481 WVVVT
-486 MIGTFLSVAYF
+486 MIGTLMSVAYF
-497 SRVLAGF
+497 SRVFAGF
-504 LRFDRVRAPLGE
+504 LRFDRMRGE
-516 HQGWALADIAPLTLA
+516 IAEHKGWALADIAPLTLA
-531 VAAISLGLMA
+531 ISAISLGLMA
-541 APILSLIELGYPF
+541 APILSFIELGYPF
-554 GATP
+554 GARP

>member
-1 MQTDPMTLT
+1 MSVELSPMILAIF
-10 LFVPLFGAIAAFVL
+10 LPLFGAIAAFIA
-24 PRAAAGIGL
+24 PRAAWSIGL
-33 VSVLATCGAVVW
+33 ATLAATTGAVIW
-45 LAVDVLA
+45 LARDVWA
-52 AGAVSVPLGGW
+52 KGAVMLPLGGW
-63 EPPLGIALRADG
+63 GAPLGIDLRADG

-81 AMTGAVGLLVSVG
+81 ALTSAVGFLVSIA
-94 ALDAL
+94 ALDSLKDA
-99 RDARQRQYFWPLWLL
+99 ARQRQYFWPLWLL
-114 LLSGMNGVYLSTD
+114 LLTGMNGVYLSTD
-127 IFNLYVMIEVIALT
+127 LFNLYVMIEVIALA
-141 AVGLTVLSGTREAL
+141 AVGLTVLNGTRDAL

-178 VYLQIG
+178 VYLHLG

-189 GLIAAE
+189 GLAGAEVSGSLIAAM
-195 ASAGLSAALALMLVG
+195 ALMFVGLAL
-210 LLLKTALFPL
+210 K
-220 HFWLPAAHAN
+220 
-230 ATAPASA
+230 
-237 LLSGLVVKASLYIF
+237 I
-251 LRLTTY
+251 
-257 MPLPDEILITLIG
+257 
-270 AEPSAALS
+270 
-278 AALALMIIG
+278 
-287 LLLKTA
+287 A

-327 FLRLTTYV
+327 VLRLAQYM
-335 PLPDEILITL
+335 PFPSETL
-345 IGALGAGAVLWGG
+345 LTLVGLMGAGAVIWGG
-358 VQALRA
+358 IQALRA

-376 LQIGLIFIAFARAG
+376 AQIGLIFVAFARAG
-390 QVGLTE
+390 EMGLTE

-416 LSAGRIKDEIG
+416 LAAGRIKDEIG
-427 HDRIADLDRTPI
+427 HDVIRDLDRAPI

-486 MIGTFLSVAYF
+486 MAGTLLSVAYF
-497 SRVLAGF
+497 SRVLTAF
-504 LRFDRVRAPLGE
+504 LRFDRVRAPVGE
-516 HQGWALADIAPLTLA
+516 HQGWALADAAPLTLA
-531 VAAISLGLMA
+531 LAAIGLGLMA
-541 APILSLIELGYPF
+541 APLLSFIEIGYPF
-554 GATP
+554 GVAQ

>member
-1 MQTDPMTLT
+1 MQSDPMTLT
-10 LFVPLFGAIAAFVL
+10 LFAPLFGAILAFL
-24 PRAAAGIGL
+24 FPRAARALGL
-33 VSVLATCGAVVW
+33 VAVLVTGGTVVW
-45 LAVDVLA
+45 LARAVLA
-52 AGAVSVPLGGW
+52 EGAVTLALGGW
-63 EPPLGIALRADG
+63 APPLGISLRADG

-81 AMTGAVGLLVSVG
+81 AMTAAVGLLVSLG

-99 RDARQRQYFWPLWLL
+99 RDTRQTRYFWPLWLL
-114 LLSGMNGVYLSTD
+114 LLTGMNGVYLSTD
-127 IFNLYVMIEVIALT
+127 IFNLYVMIEVIALA
-141 AVGLTVLSGTREAL
+141 AVGLTVLSGTRAAL

-178 VYLQIG
+178 VYLQLG

-189 GLIAAE
+189 GLI
-195 ASAGLSAALALMLVG
+195 
-210 LLLKTALFPL
+210 T
-220 HFWLPAAHAN
+220 
-230 ATAPASA
+230 
-237 LLSGLVVKASLYIF
+237 
-251 LRLTTY
+251 
-257 MPLPDEILITLIG
+257 
-270 AEPSAALS
+270 AEPSGALS
-278 AALALMIIG
+278 AALALMVVG
-287 LLLKTA
+287 LALKTA

-327 FLRLTTYV
+327 FLRLTTYM
-335 PLPDEILITL
+335 PLPDEVLVTL
-345 IGALGAGAVLWGG
+345 IGTLGAGAVIWGG
-358 VQALRA
+358 IQALRA

-376 LQIGLIFIAFARAG
+376 VQIGLIFIAFARAG

-416 LSAGRIKDEIG
+416 LAAGRIKDEVG
-427 HDRIADLDRTPI
+427 HDTIRELDKSAI

-481 WVAVT
+481 WVGVT
-486 MIGTFLSVAYF
+486 MIGTLLSVAYF

-516 HQGWALADIAPLTLA
+516 HQGWALADVAPLTLA
-531 VAAISLGLMA
+531 VSAIGLGLLA
-541 APILSLIELGYPF
+541 APILSFIELGYPF
-554 GATP
+554 GAMP

>member
-1 MQTDPMTLT
+1 MMMIDPVILT
-10 LFVPLFGAIAAFVL
+10 LFLPLFGAIAAFVL
-24 PRAAAGIGL
+24 PRAAAWVGL
-33 VSVLATCGAVVW
+33 LAVLATGGAVAALVR
-45 LAVDVLA
+45 DVLA
-52 AGAVSVPLGGW
+52 AGEVVTQLGGW
-63 EPPLGIALRADG
+63 APPLGIALRADG

-81 AMTGAVGLLVSVG
+81 AMTAGVGLLVSIG
-94 ALDAL
+94 ALDSL
-99 RDARQRQYFWPLWLL
+99 RDLRERQYFWPLWLL
-114 LLSGMNGVYLSTD
+114 LLTGMNGVYLGTD
-127 IFNLYVMIEVIALT
+127 IFNLYVMIEVIALA
-141 AVGLTVLSGTREAL
+141 AVGLTVLSGTKQAV

-178 VYLQIG
+178 VYLQTG

-195 ASAGLSAALALMLVG
+195 PSGAMSAALALM
-210 LLLKTALFPL
+210 
-220 HFWLPAAHAN
+220 
-230 ATAPASA
+230 
-237 LLSGLVVKASLYIF
+237 VV
-251 LRLTTY
+251 
-257 MPLPDEILITLIG
+257 
-270 AEPSAALS
+270 
-278 AALALMIIG
+278 G

-327 FLRLTTYV
+327 FLRLTTYM
-335 PLPDEILITL
+335 PLPDEILVTL
-345 IGALGAGAVLWGG
+345 IGMLGAGAVLWGG

-376 LQIGLIFIAFARAG
+376 VQIGLIFIAFARAG
-390 QVGLTE
+390 QVGLSE

-411 KAAMF
+411 KSAMF
-416 LSAGRIKDEIG
+416 LAAGRIKDEIG
-427 HDRIADLDRTPI
+427 HDRIADLDKSEI

-449 LAAISLIGLPPSLG
+449 LAAISIIGLPPSLG
-463 FIGKWSLMEGA
+463 FIGKWTLMEGA

-486 MIGTFLSVAYF
+486 MIGTLMSVAYF
-497 SRVLAGF
+497 SRVFAGF
-504 LRFDRVRAPLGE
+504 LRFDRMRGE
-516 HQGWALADIAPLTLA
+516 LAEHKGWALADAAPLTLA
-531 VAAISLGLMA
+531 IAAISLGLMA
-541 APILSLIELGYPF
+541 APILSFIELGYPF
-554 GATP
+554 GAQ